1 MDSSDNNNVEIL
13 TQSELTMRINCI
25 EDGELLVIDW
35 RGADE
40 VKRAENGKYPAG
52 R

>member
-1 MDSSDNNNVEIL
+1 MDSPDNNDVETL
-13 TQSELTMRINCI
+13 TQSELAMRINCI

-40 VKRAENGKYPAG
+40 GKWAENGKYSAG
-52 R
+52 